1 MKIGEERKLL
11 VHNLTASFSGSLA
24 APFLTI
30 FYYEV
35 AKQSFFLTGLVNYAP
50 ALLSVFMGLI
60 WARISDT
67 NGKRKTFVVIA
78 SATGIATT
86 MAMSYVE
93 NVDQLLMIRLA
104 GAITGSAGGAAFSAL
119 FAKTFK
125 KNRGSSLG
133 KYDAMGIIGSFVGSL
148 TSGYLY
154 STIGF
159 RTMLRIIAL
168 LNLVPL
174 GIIISIKEEPEPR
187 HKLDLKHLV
196 EIPKIPKKFWR
207 VYASRLLIT
216 LPGSI
221 GGSIIGIY
229 FIKYLGGTPEL
240 WSIVAA
246 ATTLTGLSSTFY
258 GKLADRMS
266 VRQMFTLAGLGWT
279 ALYTGYFL
287 AQDPIVFAAILV
299 IPVWPAFWVAYRKA
313 LMDISDQTER
323 ATFFAVE
330 SLLTSIYGSVLGITT
345 SYVADLINPRML
357 FLVSAIAAIS
367 STIAVQ
373 KLLSFEK
380 GLDIKK
386 PSFEVHVNLEP
397 IIEPISKIKGKMIS
411 H

>member
-1 MKIGEERKLL
+1 MKIGEDRKILI
-11 VHNLTASFSGSLA
+11 HNLSSSFSGSLA
-24 APFLTI
+24 APFLSI

-60 WARISDT
+60 WARISDSS
-67 NGKRKTFVVIA
+67 GKRKAFVVIS

-86 MAMSYVE
+86 AAMSYVE

-133 KYDAMGIIGSFVGSL
+133 KYDALGIIGSFAGSL
-148 TSGYLY
+148 ASGYLY

-174 GIIISIKEEPEPR
+174 AIIVSIREEPEPKR
-187 HKLDLKHLV
+187 RLDLKHLV
-196 EIPKIPKKFWR
+196 EIPKIPKSFWR

-216 LPGSI
+216 LPGGI
-221 GGSIIGIY
+221 GGSIVGIY

-240 WSIVAA
+240 WSMVAA
-246 ATTLTGLSSTFY
+246 ATTLTGLFSTLY
-258 GKLADRMS
+258 GRLADRMS
-266 VRQMFTLAGLGWT
+266 VRQMFTIAGLGWT

-323 ATFFAVE
+323 ATFFALE
-330 SLLTSIYGSVLGITT
+330 SLLTSIYGAALGIAS
-345 SYVADLINPRML
+345 SYVADIVNPRML
-357 FLVSAIAAIS
+357 FLVSAVAAIS

-386 PSFEVHVNLEP
+386 PPFEVHVNLEP
-397 IIEPISKIKGKMIS
+397 ILQPLSKVKGIGS
-411 H
+411 R